1 MKEFSIIGNFFQA
14 RSYPRKDVL
23 IGIGDDCAITQIP
36 HGQALATTTDT
47 LISGVHFL
55 PDTPAHAVAQKAV
68 AVNLSDLAAMGAEPA
83 WLSLSL
89 SLPAYDELW
98 LEEFTRGLQEIN
110 EYYSIELIG
119 GDTVQG
125 PLVITITAQGFVPA
139 EQALTRAKAKPGDFV
154 YVTGSLGDAGLGL
167 DVLLNKV
174 TVTEPAHEEYLLQRL
189 HYPTPRLL
197 AGTSLR
203 RIASSCIDISDG
215 LISDL
220 GHILKAS
227 ACGACIHL
235 EKLPLSPALSA
246 SVDRDTALRYALSA
260 GDDYELLFTVGQE
273 QKGNLDIAL
282 ANVNLVASCIGQL
295 NGNNG
300 QIELRLENAP
310 YPFEGKGFEHFLSQ

>member
-1 MKEFSIIGNFFQA
+1 MKEFSVIDKFFKGI
-14 RSYPRKDVL
+14 SYQRKDVV

-36 HGQALATTTDT
+36 EGQSLATTTDT

-55 PDTPAHAVAQKAV
+55 ADTPAHAIAQKAV

-89 SLPAYDELW
+89 SLPRYDELW
-98 LEEFTRGLQEIN
+98 LEEFSRGLQEIS

-125 PLVITITAQGFVPA
+125 PLAITITAQGFVPA
-139 EQALTRAKAKPGDFV
+139 EQAMSRAKAKPGDFV

-167 DVLLNKV
+167 DILLNKASV
-174 TVTEPAHEEYLLQRL
+174 AEPAHKEYLLQRL

-215 LISDL
+215 LVSDL
-220 GHILKAS
+220 RHILKAS
-227 ACGACIHL
+227 ACGACIHID
-235 EKLPLSPALSA
+235 KLPLSPALSH
-246 SVDRDTALRYALSA
+246 SVDRDTALKYALSA

-295 NGNNG
+295 NGNNEKL
-300 QIELRLENAP
+300 ELRFENEP
-310 YPFEGKGFEHFLSQ
+310 YPFESKGFEHF